1 MIKHSR
7 HHNIDN
13 AIVYGL
19 AVISVLILSNIEKP
33 IFYLQ
38 NKIIPHVIVSPKNE
52 TIKSS
57 IFNKN
62 AFANVKIKGKAYV
75 VYDIVN
81 QEIISQKNSDTVLPI
96 ASITKVMTAVT
107 ARMHND
113 KNQNIRILQSSI
125 EGSYDLGLKK
135 GQVWT
140 LNELLKYTLVFS
152 SNDGAQAIADELGG
166 RKFFVSQMNSD
177 AETLGMKLHFTHP
190 AGLDENGEIGGTG
203 SALSVAKLVSVAH
216 RLFPEIFDVTT
227 KTRANMNSSNGRIS
241 GIPNTNQYVNNFR
254 GIQFSKTGFTDFAGG
269 NLAIIVDISIGH
281 PVVIV
286 VLGSTRE
293 ERFSD
298 VDVLYQALQ
307 KSILK

>member
-1 MIKHSR
+1 MIKHFR
-7 HHNIDN
+7 HHSIDT

-33 IFYLQ
+33 IIYLQ
-38 NKIIPHVIVSPKNE
+38 NKLIPHVVIHEKKEESNA
-52 TIKSS
+52 S
-57 IFNKN
+57 IFNKT
-62 AFANVKIKGKAYV
+62 AFSNIIIKGKAYI

-81 QEIISQKNSDTVLPI
+81 QEIISEKNGDVVLPI
-96 ASITKVMTAVT
+96 ASITKVMTALT

-113 KNQNIRILQSSI
+113 KNKNIIISPSSI
-125 EGSYDLGLKK
+125 DGAYDLGLKK

-152 SNDGAQAIADELGG
+152 SNDGALAIADQLGG
-166 RKFFVSQMNSD
+166 RNFFISQMNSD
-177 AETLGMKLHFTHP
+177 ALSLGIPLEFTHP
-190 AGLDENGEIGGTG
+190 AGLDENGKIGGKG
-203 SALSVAKLVSVAH
+203 SALSVAKLVLIAH
-216 RLFPEIFDVTT
+216 KLFPEIFDVTT
-227 KTRANMNSSNGRIS
+227 KTRANMDSSNGRIS
-241 GIPNTNQYVNNFR
+241 GIPNTNQHVNNFR
-254 GIQFSKTGFTDFAGG
+254 GIQFSKTGFTDDAGG

-298 VDVLYQALQ
+298 VGILYQALE